1 MLFDRLLSLTGV
13 INMRKRLEWT
23 VGPKER
29 EEERSQELDGR
40 GPSIEIE
47 EKMSHYSQHCLSKD
61 FNKMK
66 PIIIIIDRLVRSVPQ
81 GGNQT

>member
-1 MLFDRLLSLTGV
+1 
-13 INMRKRLEWT
+13 MRKRLEWS
-23 VGPKER
+23 VGLKET
-29 EEERSQELDGR
+29 EEDRCQELDGR

-66 PIIIIIDRLVRSVPQ
+66 PIIIIIDHLVQFVPRGRRSYSSVLMLRY
-81 GGNQT
+81 T